1 MPKALYPFR
10 EMAGRQRTRNG
21 QRKVVLAALALVG
34 LSFGYSIA
42 FGPHGVRRYLGLRA
56 KLAERSSAA
65 YASIVRNREMAEQIR
80 RLSTDDRVLESVAR
94 SRLGVAAPDEVV
106 LVYDDDSTDSA
117 LGAEYEMTGRRR
129 P

>member
-21 QRKVVLAALALVG
+21 QRKAVLAALALVG
-34 LSFGYSIA
+34 LSFGYSVA

-56 KLAERSSAA
+56 TLAERSSAA

-80 RLSTDDRVLESVAR
+80 LLSTDDRVLESIAR

-106 LVYDDDSTDSA
+106 LVYDDESADSV
-117 LGAEYEMTGRRR
+117 LGAEHETSGHRR